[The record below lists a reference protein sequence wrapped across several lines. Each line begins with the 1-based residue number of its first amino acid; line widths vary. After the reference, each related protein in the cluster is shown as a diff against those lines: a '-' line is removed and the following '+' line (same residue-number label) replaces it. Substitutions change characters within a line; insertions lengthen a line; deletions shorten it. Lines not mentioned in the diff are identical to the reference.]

1 MMYFSLVD
9 TSFGHIGIVY
19 RDTVRVRVIGVLLPR
34 SKEDA
39 LRAVKF
45 QYPDAQLN
53 SLDSLGSLP
62 EMFIDYFNGAPVKFP
77 IDVLD
82 MSICYPFQLDV
93 LKAEWCIPYGMTA
106 PYSCVAR
113 KIDSIA
119 YRAVG
124 NALAR
129 NPFPL
134 IIPCHR
140 AIRSDRTLGG
150 FQGGFKMK
158 RQILELEGVEFDS
171 YGRVKEEFVKDKLDP
186 LSDYFESFSYLSSFN
201 GTF

>member
-1 MMYFSLVD
+1 MYFSLVD

-19 RDTVRVRVIGVLLPR
+19 RDTVSTRIIDIFLPR
-34 SKEDA
+34 TKEDA

-45 QYPDAQLN
+45 QYPEAQLH
-53 SLDSLGSLP
+53 SPDSLGSLP
-62 EMFIDYFNGAPVKFP
+62 GMFVDYFDGTPLKFP
-77 IDVLD
+77 LDVLD
-82 MSICYPFQLDV
+82 MSIEV
-93 LKAEWCIPYGMTA
+93 LKAEWCIPYGN
-106 PYSCVAR
+106 VAFYR
-113 KIDSIA
+113 TVADKTGSTA

-150 FQGGFKMK
+150 FQGGLEMK
-158 RQILELEGVEFDS
+158 RRILELEGVEFDS
-171 YGRVKEEFVKDKLDP
+171 FGRVKEEFVKDNLDP
-186 LSDYFESFSYLSSFN
+186 LTDYFDSPSYLIDFN

>member
-1 MMYFSLVD
+1 MYFSLVD
-9 TSFGHIGIVY
+9 TTFGHVGIVY
-19 RDTVRVRVIGVLLPR
+19 RDTASTRIVDVFLPR
-34 SKEDA
+34 TKQDA

-45 QYPDAQLN
+45 QYPEAQLH
-53 SLDSLGSLP
+53 SPDVLGSLP
-62 EMFIDYFNGAPVKFP
+62 GMFVDYLDGTPVKFP
-77 IDVLD
+77 LDVLD
-82 MSICYPFQLDV
+82 LSICYPFQIEV
-93 LKAEWCIPYGMTA
+93 LKAEWSIPYGN
-106 PYSCVAR
+106 VAYYR
-113 KIDSIA
+113 TVASKIGSTA

-150 FQGGFKMK
+150 FQGGLKMK
-158 RQILELEGVEFDS
+158 RRILELEGVEFDTF
-171 YGRVKEEFVKDKLDP
+171 GRVKEEFVKENLDP
-186 LSDYFESFSYLSSFN
+186 LTDYFDSPSYLIDFN

>member
-1 MMYFSLVD
+1 MMYYALVE
-9 TSFGHIGIVY
+9 TAIGYVGIIHKGMFKSGVM
-19 RDTVRVRVIGVLLPR
+19 GVLLPR
-34 SKEDA
+34 KKEDA

-45 QYPDAQLN
+45 QYPDAELHSYA
-53 SLDSLGSLP
+53 SLELLQD
-62 EMFIDYFNGAPVKFP
+62 MFVDYFEGERIKFP
-77 IDVLD
+77 LDVLD
-82 MSICYPFQLDV
+82 MSRCYPFQIEV
-93 LKAEWCIPYGMTA
+93 LKAEWSIPYGN
-106 PYSCVAR
+106 VAFYR
-113 KIDSIA
+113 TVAEKIGSTA

-150 FQGGFKMK
+150 FQGGLKMK
-158 RQILELEGVEFDS
+158 RRILELEGVEFDS
-171 YGRVKEEFVKDKLDP
+171 SGRVKEEFVKDNLDP
-186 LSDYFESFSYLSSFN
+186 LTDYFDSPSYLIDFN

>member
-1 MMYFSLVD
+1 MYFSLVD

-19 RDTVRVRVIGVLLPR
+19 RDTVSTRIVDIFLPR
-34 SKEDA
+34 TKEDA

-45 QYPDAQLN
+45 QYPEAQLH
-53 SLDSLGSLP
+53 SPDSLGSLP
-62 EMFIDYFNGAPVKFP
+62 GMFVDYFDGTPVKFP
-77 IDVLD
+77 LDVLD
-82 MSICYPFQLDV
+82 MSICYPFQIEV
-93 LKAEWCIPYGMTA
+93 LKAEWSIPYGKVA
-106 PYSCVAR
+106 SYGCVAK
-113 KIDSIA
+113 KIGSTA

-129 NPFPL
+129 NPFPI

-150 FQGGFKMK
+150 FQGGLEMK
-158 RQILELEGVEFDS
+158 RRILEMEGVEFDS
-171 YGRVKEEFVKDKLDP
+171 SGSVKKEFIDSHLDP
-186 LSDYFESFSYLSSFN
+186 FYDYLTSPSYVDTFN

>member
-9 TSFGHIGIVY
+9 TSFGYVGLVF
-19 RDTVRVRVIGVLLPR
+19 RDTVDTRIIHVFLPR
-34 SKEDA
+34 IKEDA

-45 QYPDAQLN
+45 QYPDVQLH
-53 SLDSLGSLP
+53 SPDALGSLP
-62 EMFIDYFNGAPVKFP
+62 SKLKDYFDGSPVKFSLDN
-77 IDVLD
+77 IDL
-82 MSICYPFQLDV
+82 SICYPFQVEV
-93 LKAEWCIPYGMTA
+93 LKAEWSIPYGHVSF
-106 PYSCVAR
+106 YKNVAT
-113 KIDSIA
+113 KIRSTA

-150 FQGGFKMK
+150 FQGGLEMK
-158 RQILELEGVEFDS
+158 RRILELEGVEFDS
-171 YGRVKEEFVKDKLDP
+171 SGRVKEKFVKENLDHFT
-186 LSDYFESFSYLSSFN
+186 DYFQFSSYLIDFN

>member
-1 MMYFSLVD
+1 MYFSLVD
-9 TSFGHIGIVY
+9 TSFGHIGIIY
-19 RDTVRVRVIGVLLPR
+19 RDAVSVRVVGVFLPR
-34 SKEDA
+34 TKEDT

-45 QYPDAQLN
+45 QYPDAQLR
-53 SLDSLGSLP
+53 SPESLGSLP
-62 EMFIDYFNGAPVKFP
+62 AMFVDYFDGTPVKFP

-82 MSICYPFQLDV
+82 MSICYAFQIDV
-93 LKAEWCIPYGMTA
+93 LKAEWSIPYGKVA
-106 PYSCVAR
+106 SYRSVAR
-113 KIDSIA
+113 KIDSTA

-129 NPFPL
+129 NPFPI

-150 FQGGFKMK
+150 FQGGLEMK
-158 RQILELEGVEFDS
+158 RRILEMESVEFDS
-171 YGRVKEEFVKDKLDP
+171 SGRVEKEFIDSHLDP
-186 LSDYFESFSYLSSFN
+186 LYDYLTSPQYTDTFN

>member
-1 MMYFSLVD
+1 MYFSLVD

-19 RDTVRVRVIGVLLPR
+19 RDIISARVVDIFLPR
-34 SKEDA
+34 TKEDA

-45 QYPDAQLN
+45 QYPEAQLH
-53 SLDSLGSLP
+53 SPDSLGSLP
-62 EMFIDYFNGAPVKFP
+62 GMFVDYFDGTPVKFP
-77 IDVLD
+77 LDVLD
-82 MSICYPFQLDV
+82 MSGCYPFQIDV
-93 LKAEWCIPYGMTA
+93 LKAEWSIPYGKTSF
-106 PYSCVAR
+106 YSCVAR
-113 KIDSIA
+113 KIGSTA

-129 NPFPL
+129 NPFPI

-150 FQGGFKMK
+150 FQGGLEMK
-158 RQILELEGVEFDS
+158 RKILETEGVEFDS
-171 YGRVKEEFVKDKLDP
+171 SGRVREEFIDSHLDP
-186 LSDYFESFSYLSSFN
+186 FYDFLTSPSYIDSFN

>member
-1 MMYFSLVD
+1 MYFSLVD
-9 TSFGHIGIVY
+9 TTFGHVGIVY
-19 RDTVRVRVIGVLLPR
+19 RDTVSTRIIDIFLPR
-34 SKEDA
+34 TKEDA

-45 QYPDAQLN
+45 QYPEAQLH
-53 SLDSLGSLP
+53 SPDVLGSLP
-62 EMFIDYFNGAPVKFP
+62 GMFVDYFDGTPVKFP
-77 IDVLD
+77 LDNLD
-82 MSICYPFQLDV
+82 MSICYPFQIEV
-93 LKAEWCIPYGMTA
+93 LKAEWSIPYGN
-106 PYSCVAR
+106 VAYYR
-113 KIDSIA
+113 TVASKIGSTA

-150 FQGGFKMK
+150 FQGGLKMK
-158 RQILELEGVEFDS
+158 RRILELEGVEFES
-171 YGRVKEEFVKDKLDP
+171 FGRVKEEFVKENLDP
-186 LSDYFESFSYLSSFN
+186 LTDYFDSPSYLTDFN